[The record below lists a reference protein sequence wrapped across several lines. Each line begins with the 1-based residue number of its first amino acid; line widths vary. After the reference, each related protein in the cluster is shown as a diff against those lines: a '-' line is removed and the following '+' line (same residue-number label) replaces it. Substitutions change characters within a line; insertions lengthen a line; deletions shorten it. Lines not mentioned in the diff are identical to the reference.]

1 MNIRVKKIEKIRV
14 FEKIRKVNKV
24 EKLSRNNR
32 VVAITKILIET
43 PNKVIGLNRFSEL
56 LNAAKSTISEDIVIV
71 REVLEKLEMGSIET
85 ISGAAGGIKF
95 IPSMGK
101 QAKEDF
107 ANELCEA
114 LLEEGRIV
122 PGNFVYLTDIMYN
135 PQIVSKAGVILASH
149 FQNMNIDYIV
159 TVETKGIPLAYEV
172 AKSLGIELVIIRKDN
187 KITEGPTVTI
197 NYVSGTSGRIQ
208 QMALAKKCMK
218 PSSKCV
224 FIDDFLRGGGTAE
237 GIRDLLK
244 EFDSELVGTGVLVD
258 NVGIENKRTS
268 DYISIIDLEYNKEEE
283 RLNVRPSSFIK

>member
-1 MNIRVKKIEKIRV
+1 M
-14 FEKIRKVNKV
+14 V
-24 EKLSRNNR
+24 EKLTRNNR
-32 VVAITKILIET
+32 VVAITKILMET
-43 PNKVIGLNRFSEL
+43 PNKIIGLNRFSEF

-71 REVLEKLEMGSIET
+71 RDVLEKLEMGSIET
-85 ISGAAGGIKF
+85 IAGAAGGIKY
-95 IPSMGK
+95 IPSIGK
-101 QAKEDF
+101 KAKENF
-107 ANELCEA
+107 TEQLCKA

-135 PQIVSKAGVILASH
+135 PEIVSKAGVILAAY
-149 FQNMNIDYIV
+149 FRQMDLDCIV

-187 KITEGPTVTI
+187 KVTEGSTVTI

-224 FIDDFLRGGGTAE
+224 FIDDFLRGGGTAK
-237 GIRDLLK
+237 GIKDLLK

-258 NVGIENKRTS
+258 NVGIKNKKTS
-268 DYISIIDLEYNKEEE
+268 DYISIIDLKYDKESDK
-283 RLNVRPSSFIK
+283 LIVNPSKFIKESFN

>member
-1 MNIRVKKIEKIRV
+1 M
-14 FEKIRKVNKV
+14 V

-32 VVAITKILIET
+32 VVAITKILMET
-43 PNKVIGLNRFSEL
+43 PNKVIGLNRFSEF

-85 ISGAAGGIKF
+85 IAGAAGGIKY
-95 IPSMGK
+95 IPSMGQK
-101 QAKEDF
+101 AKEDF
-107 ANELCEA
+107 ADELCKA

-149 FQNMNIDYIV
+149 FQEMDLDCIV

-187 KITEGPTVTI
+187 KVTEGSTVTI

-258 NVGIENKRTS
+258 NIGIENKRTS
-268 DYISIIDLEYNKEEE
+268 DYVSIIDLKYDKEIDK
-283 RLNVRPSSFIK
+283 LIVNPSNIIK